1 MHSPCGLLQI
11 GGDWVRHE
19 RYTLGPLPQLFGLT
33 NAQLAFHVG
42 SAGIRAC
49 INGNLFLQYGYRP
62 QQQPPPQP
70 GSTLA
75 VHVPAIDDKGDPYRW
90 TVHSVW
96 WGPLAQL
103 RGGGGSGGGKLWR
116 SLVWTCG
123 GDVSVGAFG
132 PTSGGGGVVGGSS
145 SGGSSSSGS
154 SGGSSGGGAGLGTTL
169 YVGGLPRLPDGSPG
183 AKKQTAALA
192 SLLKAKGCGDVS
204 AVLPSSSRGFAF
216 VRFATAAQAKRALG
230 LLTGASLDGTALKVS
245 VARG

>member
-1 MHSPCGLLQI
+1 M

-19 RYTLGPLPQLFGLT
+19 RYSLGPLPQLFGLT

-49 INGNLFLQYGYRP
+49 INGNLFLQFGYRP

-70 GSTLA
+70 GKTLA
-75 VHVPAIDDKGDPYRW
+75 VHVPSIDDKGDPYRW
-90 TVHSVW
+90 TLHRVW

-103 RGGGGSGGGKLWR
+103 RGGGGHGGGKLWR
-116 SLVWTCG
+116 GRVWTCG
-123 GDVSVGAFG
+123 GDVSVGAFE
-132 PTSGGGGVVGGSS
+132 PTSGGGGVGGVVGGT
-145 SGGSSSSGS
+145 SGGV
-154 SGGSSGGGAGLGTTL
+154 SGGVSGTGLGTTL
-169 YVGGLPRLPDGSPG
+169 YVGGLPRLPDGSPE

-192 SLLKAKGCGDVS
+192 SLLKAKGCGDVA

-216 VRFATAAQAKRALG
+216 VRFATAALAKRALG
-230 LLTGASLDGTALKVS
+230 LLTGASLEGTALKVS